1 MNLTRI
7 YHPVDLWEEVK
18 FNMWGDV
25 SNTRLYLEK
34 AIEFTG
40 NHKLYGFYMQRVIN
54 EWKYSCENAL
64 TDKNL
69 NRKAWIGHAACALA
83 INCPEDITR
92 KAWSYLTY
100 EQQRL
105 ANNEAR
111 HAIAL
116 WENNHAKSRGIH
128 QPVEI
133 QML

>member
-54 EWKYSCENAL
+54 EWK
-64 TDKNL
+64 
-69 NRKAWIGHAACALA
+69 
-83 INCPEDITR
+83 DICR
-92 KAWSYLTY
+92 APAG
-100 EQQRL
+100 EQ
-105 ANNEAR
+105 
-111 HAIAL
+111 
-116 WENNHAKSRGIH
+116 
-128 QPVEI
+128 
-133 QML
+133 